1 MLLDNDTSYVLSL
14 IGAKAI
20 SRVANVLGRGAT
32 AFPGYFV
39 EKLNPGFLKS
49 VSPQLKNCI
58 LVTGTNGKTTTSSLI
73 VHLLTKENQ
82 TVSNNHAGSNLKRGI
97 ISSIVPHLTLN
108 KKFSKN
114 FDYFVFECDEFA
126 LEKIAIDLN
135 VSYIVLLNLFRD
147 QLDRYGEIDTI
158 RKRWSNLI
166 NNNPQVHYIVNAD
179 DPSVSSLFYQKN
191 LMVSYFGLC
200 DYYKKT
206 QDNLKDILFCPICG
220 GKLEYNKRFFSHIGD
235 YFCTNCNF
243 KRPIPDLT
251 AKIIEDSS
259 QVELNYLNK
268 TYYTNMPIKGAYNV
282 YNIAAS
288 FLTCIELGYKLN
300 NLSNSIIDFKA
311 TFGRY
316 ELIKLKNKEIF
327 LILVKNPVGFMQA
340 LESSI
345 DSDKKNF
352 VFILNDNI
360 ADGRDVSWIWDVNFD
375 SLKNKINQ
383 LIIGGK
389 RMYDMALRIKYA
401 DIGISSFVFF
411 DHYKELFD
419 KIEQSSSEK
428 FHIFLTYTA
437 LLELK
442 QYLSKQGFKNFYE
455 R

>member
-1 MLLDNDTSYVLSL
+1 MLLDNDASYVLSL
-14 IGAKAI
+14 IGAKTI
-20 SRVANVLGRGAT
+20 SKVANAVGRGAT

-49 VSPQLKNCI
+49 VRPQLKNCI

-73 VHLLTKENQ
+73 VHLLNKENQ
-82 TVSNNHAGSNLKRGI
+82 SVSNNHAGSNLKRGI
-97 ISSIVPHLTLN
+97 ISSIVPHLTLS

-126 LEKIAIDLN
+126 LEKIAIDLD
-135 VSYIVLLNLFRD
+135 VSYIVMLNLFRD

-166 NNNPQVHYIVNAD
+166 DNNPQVHYIVNAD

-191 LMVSYFGLC
+191 LTVSYFGLS
-200 DYYKKT
+200 DYHKKT
-206 QDNLKDILFCPICG
+206 QDNLKDILFCPVCG
-220 GKLEYNKRFFSHIGD
+220 GKLEYNNRFFSHIGD

-243 KRPIPDLT
+243 KRPIPSLT
-251 AKIIEDSS
+251 AKIMENSNQI
-259 QVELNYLNK
+259 ELNYIGN
-268 TYYTNMPIKGAYNV
+268 TYYTNMPIKGAYNI

-288 FLTCIELGYKLN
+288 FLTCSELGYKLN
-300 NLSNSIIDFKA
+300 NLSKNIIGFKA
-311 TFGRY
+311 AFGRY
-316 ELIKLKNKEIF
+316 ELIKFRNKEIF
-327 LILVKNPVGFMQA
+327 LILVKNPIGFTQA

-345 DSDKKNF
+345 GRDKKNF

-383 LIIGGK
+383 FMIGGSRK
-389 RMYDMALRIKYA
+389 YDMALRIKYS
-401 DIGISSFVFF
+401 DIGINSFIFF
-411 DHYKELFD
+411 DRYKQLFD
-419 KIEQSSSEK
+419 KIEQSNNDTY
-428 FHIFLTYTA
+428 HVFLTYTA
-437 LLELK
+437 LIELK

-455 R
+455 Q